1 MVGWAMRTDRH
12 TLPRAF
18 ALLALLALGA
28 DLRAAA
34 RNRRESWIEVRS
46 PHFVAYSDAGE
57 AEARRTLEGFEGI
70 RSVFSKVLPGINVDL
85 HKPVVV
91 IVAENE
97 ASMRRFVPDQF
108 AGKDPKRSSGLYQR
122 GRERDL
128 AIVRLDAG
136 HQEDQPF
143 AVVFH
148 EYTHAIVHNNFSA
161 LPTWLDEGIAEFY
174 GSTEIRSKRVYLGR
188 IPYHHLDLLRRG
200 RMPLKALLQ
209 VNHDSPEYKEGSKA
223 NQFYAQSWAMVH
235 FLFMDEEARKDNTLA
250 AYLRALS
257 RQIDPL
263 AAAQEGF
270 GDLDKLEGR
279 IAQYVSRP
287 SLTFFDMSL
296 QITLSDKDFRA
307 RPVGEAEALVI
318 RAEVLAQSRKDE
330 EAGLLLD
337 QAKALD
343 PRSPHVQAALGLTA
357 LRKGDWSGA
366 EQALRGA
373 LAAGSTDFRVPLHL
387 AELALQRALDLPASP
402 EVTLGW
408 LEEARRL
415 EPDFPGTHMAL
426 CRFHSKDP
434 REAEKAIEA
443 GKAAV
448 KLAPSDITMRLNF
461 GDVLMALGRETE
473 AKEVGD
479 QVARMAGEG
488 WERQAVASYRQQLA
502 HFLEYR
508 AALTKA
514 TKAPPSEP
522 GPSVPPG
529 RLDPPT
535 QPSRIGVKP
544 LKFWLP
550 DSLAGLHK
558 EVQAAVMQGRLDE
571 AIQMVQAAIPKA
583 KGPYEKPSLKAL
595 LDHLKGR
602 KAGY

>member
-1 MVGWAMRTDRH
+1 MFAIRPIHLGLA
-12 TLPRAF
+12 LA
-18 ALLALLALGA
+18 ALLHGTLLQAG
-28 DLRAAA
+28 RK
-34 RNRRESWIEVRS
+34 ESWVEVRS

-70 RSVFSKVLPGINVDL
+70 RSVFSKVLPGIKVDL

-108 AGKDPKRSSGLYQR
+108 AGKDPKRSSGLYMR

-188 IPYHHLDLLRRG
+188 IPLHHLDILRRG

-209 VNHDSPEYKEGSKA
+209 VNHDSPEYMEGSKA

-235 FLFMDEEARKDNTLA
+235 YLFMDEEARKGDTLA

-257 RQIDPL
+257 RQPDPL
-263 AAAQEGF
+263 AAAQDGF
-270 GDLDKLEGR
+270 GDLAKFEGR
-279 IAQYVSRP
+279 VAQYVSRP
-287 SLTFFDMSL
+287 SLTFFDMAL
-296 QITLSDKDFRA
+296 QVTSSDKDFRV
-307 RPVGEAEALVI
+307 RPVSEAEALVI
-318 RAEVLAQSRKDE
+318 RAEVLAQTRKDE

-337 QAKALD
+337 QARALD

-366 EQALRGA
+366 ERALRSA
-373 LAAGSTDFRVPLHL
+373 QAAGSTDFRVPLHL
-387 AELALQRALDLPASP
+387 AELALQRALDPPVSP
-402 EVTLGW
+402 EVILGW

-434 REAEKAIEA
+434 REAEKAIQA
-443 GKAAV
+443 GMAAI
-448 KLAPSDITMRLNF
+448 KLAPSDISMRLNF
-461 GDVLMALGRETE
+461 GGVLMALGRETE
-473 AKEVGD
+473 AKDIGD
-479 QVARMAGEG
+479 QVARMAGEA
-488 WERQAVASYRQQLA
+488 WERQASASYQAQLA
-502 HFLEYR
+502 RFLEYR
-508 AALTKA
+508 AAMAKA
-514 TKAPPSEP
+514 AEVPSPPAAPES
-522 GPSVPPG
+522 GPST
-529 RLDPPT
+529 PPT
-535 QPSRIGVKP
+535 RPGVKP

-550 DSLAGLHK
+550 DSLASLHK

-571 AIQMVQAAIPKA
+571 AIQLVQAAISKA